1 MDKTYN
7 DALIENIQNDEMYY
21 EKERLARKERQQKRI
36 SNLKIRRANL
46 KKQIFKTIIAGGGL
60 VLVAIGASKIFEKKP
75 LQVVTDEL
83 LADANLY
90 MTDDGKT
97 VDGQMT
103 DQELL
108 DYIKEHGLSLDDI
121 KEETISSLESNFI
134 DSEFGMEKVEKANP
148 EVFAEENKGISR

>member
-1 MDKTYN
+1 MYN
-7 DALIENIQNDEMYY
+7 
-21 EKERLARKERQQKRI
+21 EKAYLARKERQQKRVN
-36 SNLKIRRANL
+36 NLKLRKANL
-46 KKQIFKTIIAGGGL
+46 RKQMAKLAIAGGGL
-60 VLVAIGASKIFEKKP
+60 VLVAIGASKLFEEKP
-75 LQVVTDEL
+75 LTVVTNEL

>member
-1 MDKTYN
+1 MDKTYI
-7 DALIENIQNDEMYY
+7 DALIENIEEENMYN
-21 EKERLARKERQQKRI
+21 EKAYLARKERQQKRVN
-36 SNLKIRRANL
+36 NLKLRKANL
-46 KKQIFKTIIAGGGL
+46 RKQMAKLAIAGGGL
-60 VLVAIGASKIFEKKP
+60 VLVAIGASKLFEEKP
-75 LQVVTDEL
+75 LTVVTNEL